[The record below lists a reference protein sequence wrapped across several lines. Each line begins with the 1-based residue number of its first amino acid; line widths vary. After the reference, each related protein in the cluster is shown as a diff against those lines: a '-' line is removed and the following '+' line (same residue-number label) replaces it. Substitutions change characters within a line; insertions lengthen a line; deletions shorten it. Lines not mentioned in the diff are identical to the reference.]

1 MARILQIRFSGGR
14 AVTPDLPPSEGL
26 TATGFQ
32 YDKILSKWA
41 TFQKKTVV
49 SIFEN
54 MAMILKKPVFRGWYP
69 LIYPLQEVWPSQAS
83 NMIKNYANE

>member
-32 YDKILSKWA
+32 YDKILSKSGA
-41 TFQKKTVV
+41 MQKLEV
-49 SIFEN
+49 
-54 MAMILKKPVFRGWYP
+54 Y
-69 LIYPLQEVWPSQAS
+69 LQNHGQEL
-83 NMIKNYANE
+83 